1 MLLFAVNVAPGED
14 GESKEKDCDLS
25 FFFRSLRF
33 FLERDI

>member
-1 MLLFAVNVAPGED
+1 MQLLAVTVAPDED

-25 FFFRSLRF
+25 FFFRSLRL